1 VALPKAMA
9 FQTLDAINELAA
21 QAARVAGP
29 AQPPP
34 KAPQL
39 ASRAC
44 DTPGTAEETDNE
56 DLDDVPAG
64 ELECKVYSEE
74 HRKAVRKEIQRTIK
88 SGIVITIISVVMV
101 LVLTWFIVS
110 RFPLVLVIVWAS
122 MTVVL
127 TILGVAAWIWVCAR
141 FKKARAET

>member
-1 VALPKAMA
+1 MA

-122 MTVVL
+122 MTAVL

>member
-1 VALPKAMA
+1 MA

-21 QAARVAGP
+21 QAAWVPGP

-39 ASRAC
+39 ANRVC

-74 HRKAVRKEIQRTIK
+74 HRKAIRKEIQRTIK
-88 SGIVITIISVVMV
+88 SGIVITIISVIMV

-110 RFPLVLVIVWAS
+110 GFPLVLVIVWAS
-122 MTVVL
+122 MTAVL

-141 FKKARAET
+141 FKKTRVEV